1 MSPQNTDLTV
11 TLRAIDDVSPVLR
24 KIRAE
29 VWLMQ
34 HAGAVL
40 IALMLLSAIVGLL
53 VGRFVL

>member
-1 MSPQNTDLTV
+1 MTPSNTDVTV
-11 TLRAIDDVSPVLR
+11 TLRAIDNVSPVLR

-29 VWLMQ
+29 LWLMQ

-40 IALMLLSAIVGLL
+40 LTLMVLSAIVGLL